1 MTVDFGIHV
10 YSEINDEARLLRV
23 VRVTNLRQI
32 DYYLSLLHHRG
43 HREILFLPLYALI
56 I

>member
-1 MTVDFGIHV
+1 MTVDFGI
-10 YSEINDEARLLRV
+10 YSEINDKARLLRV

-43 HREILFLPLYALI
+43 HREILFLPLYVLI